1 MEDKPKSSGIECP
14 AVEQK
19 HFTCSECL
27 HSHVMACVNAGRENP
42 DILQTRQGRVFCPSF
57 GVDCDCEKPL
67 GHSQIAGF
75 VPESVFDDYLSS
87 YHQMA
92 KQQALHE
99 VQAQVQAQMLSGT
112 SMPQQAATPT
122 EEESEE
128 KKKRALAKIS
138 QHLLA
143 QQLQVEM
150 GGRARMCGRCAYGPV
165 DHKDCDDLTSHHMQ
179 DLGNGVRI
187 SNACARCDWFSSN
200 VQDWPMWDGKLPD
213 DTEAEESGVQERLQ
227 SAVMSDAPT
236 LWACG
241 TCSFHN
247 NPDDTICEICSTPSS
262 AAPAAPAALQAAQEE
277 EGMTEEEAAVYVTE
291 RQASLLDDPREASE
305 LALGESMMSITAGAG
320 SSAAPDAATTVPLA
334 LARGCEVTIHSL
346 VRATE
351 LNGTTAIILRQ
362 LDGKNR
368 EAYEV
373 EQTGSGEGGS
383 HNKAKRFLRRE
394 NLRVVS
400 DRRTTA

>member
-1 MEDKPKSSGIECP
+1 
-14 AVEQK
+14 
-19 HFTCSECL
+19 
-27 HSHVMACVNAGRENP
+27 MACVSAGRENP

-67 GHSQIAGF
+67 GHSQIAGL
-75 VPESVFDDYLSS
+75 VPESVFDDYLSMH
-87 YHQMA
+87 HQMA

-128 KKKRALAKIS
+128 TKKRALKQIA
-138 QHLLA
+138 HFLLA
-143 QQLQVEM
+143 QQLQAEM

-179 DLGNGVRI
+179 DLGNGIRI

-227 SAVMSDAPT
+227 SAVMSNGPI

-247 NPDDTICEICSTPSS
+247 NPDDPICEICSTPSS
-262 AAPAAPAALQAAQEE
+262 AAPAAPAALPAAQEEE
-277 EGMTEEEAAVYVTE
+277 EGMTEEEDTTEDEGMTEEEALSKALQRLALQRFFAANPDQRIGYNDAVREESTYAIGAYHTAAQEAFGSSEEVLF
-291 RQASLLDDPREASE
+291 RPALLDDLREA
-305 LALGESMMSITAGAG
+305 T
-320 SSAAPDAATTVPLA
+320 
-334 LARGCEVTIHSL
+334 R
-346 VRATE
+346 
-351 LNGTTAIILRQ
+351 
-362 LDGKNR
+362 
-368 EAYEV
+368 
-373 EQTGSGEGGS
+373 
-383 HNKAKRFLRRE
+383 
-394 NLRVVS
+394 
-400 DRRTTA
+400 